1 MPSNYE
7 KLSRASGPS
16 LDTCVTVPE
25 KAAFSTNTTIC
36 PSPLDD
42 APRMSAA
49 STPRSDKTANPFD
62 TDVEAMMPTHSTE
75 SCVQQKTS
83 NSQLPRKS
91 DCQVWP
97 GKDHWKQKAKANKA
111 KNRCTCMANLSRR
124 NRIIAKVIIIFLVVG
139 VAVGVG
145 FGISKPLN
153 APIWG
158 DRDHNKH

>member
-7 KLSRASGPS
+7 KLSRPSGPS
-16 LDTCVTVPE
+16 IDTLALPE
-25 KAAFSTNTTIC
+25 KAAFSTNTTVC
-36 PSPLDD
+36 PDD
-42 APRMSAA
+42 TPRMSTT
-49 STPRSDKTANPFD
+49 STPRSDRSTNPFD
-62 TDVEAMMPTHSTE
+62 TDIEAMVPTHTTDS
-75 SCVQQKTS
+75 SGIQHKTS
-83 NSQLPRKS
+83 ASPLARKS

-124 NRIIAKVIIIFLVVG
+124 NRIIVKVLMVFLVVG

-145 FGISKPLN
+145 FGVSKPLN

-158 DRDHNKH
+158 DRDNKH